1 MFMKNKCLWLV
12 CVCTMLLSV
21 SCVNKAEGDIEAET
35 ASGVVLVQNESF
47 YEVELS
53 NGVSLYFSGFDDSG
67 ELRGLATEKD
77 SVDVT
82 TSYGTGFFVSPAGE
96 IVTNTHV
103 VSNMVADKDVNKSVD
118 KVLKALKSRLAARYY
133 ELDEQYRQAY
143 QYYRYAGYSGSAGY
157 DELYKMK
164 IVLDAV
170 KAQRDEV
177 GEYYNSIDR
186 IRANDSEIKYHNR
199 ISIAYNNTHVK
210 GPKDFVP
217 CVVRK
222 TDAEHDLAVIQLKS
236 KATPADKYVFEV
248 PEEDP
253 LLTYSLMDKAAKEIR
268 DDKNS
273 RLFMTSFN
281 LGPALAI
288 TKGGVKSQFNTGTIS
303 QRTDD
308 RLMYSI
314 PALPGSSGS
323 PVVNHAGELVAVN
336 YAGLNGTQS
345 FNYGVRVKHLRDL
358 LGK

>member
-1 MFMKNKCLWLV
+1 M
-12 CVCTMLLSV
+12 
-21 SCVNKAEGDIEAET
+21 
-35 ASGVVLVQNESF
+35 
-47 YEVELS
+47 
-53 NGVSLYFSGFDDSG
+53 
-67 ELRGLATEKD
+67 
-77 SVDVT
+77 T

-288 TKGGVKSQFNTGTIS
+288 TKDGVKSQFNTGTIS

>member
-143 QYYRYAGYSGSAGY
+143 QYYRYAGYSGS
-157 DELYKMK
+157 
-164 IVLDAV
+164 
-170 KAQRDEV
+170 
-177 GEYYNSIDR
+177 
-186 IRANDSEIKYHNR
+186 
-199 ISIAYNNTHVK
+199 T
-210 GPKDFVP
+210 
-217 CVVRK
+217 
-222 TDAEHDLAVIQLKS
+222 
-236 KATPADKYVFEV
+236 
-248 PEEDP
+248 
-253 LLTYSLMDKAAKEIR
+253 
-268 DDKNS
+268 
-273 RLFMTSFN
+273 RL
-281 LGPALAI
+281 
-288 TKGGVKSQFNTGTIS
+288 
-303 QRTDD
+303 
-308 RLMYSI
+308 
-314 PALPGSSGS
+314 
-323 PVVNHAGELVAVN
+323 
-336 YAGLNGTQS
+336 
-345 FNYGVRVKHLRDL
+345 
-358 LGK
+358 